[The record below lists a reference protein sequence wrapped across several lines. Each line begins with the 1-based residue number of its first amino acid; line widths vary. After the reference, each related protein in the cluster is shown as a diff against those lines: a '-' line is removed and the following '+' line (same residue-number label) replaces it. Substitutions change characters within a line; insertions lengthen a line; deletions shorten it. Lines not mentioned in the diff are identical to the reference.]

1 MVIRRGALAA
11 AVAALAACWA
21 PSAGAQTGTGGT
33 APAYPGNTLALE
45 QIAPIVA
52 GTTTKVRL
60 SGHAQWK
67 EPTDDLTVPYTLS
80 IYVQN
85 ADVDPR
91 CEPSKGA
98 QLQKAIN
105 VATLGASETITDFV
119 LDDAS
124 ASTRRRPT
132 RASTGRSTRCPSS
145 SARGCR
151 TRCCAATS
159 ATSPTTSP
167 GTSCR

>member
-1 MVIRRGALAA
+1 MSRNVCRGVALAA
-11 AVAALAACWA
+11 VVSAFAARA
-21 PSAGAQTGTGGT
+21 AGADGGTGGT

-60 SGHAQWK
+60 SGHAQWN

-85 ADVDPR
+85 ADVDPH
-91 CEPSKGA
+91 CETSKGA

-105 VATLGASETITDFV
+105 VSTLGASESITDFV
-119 LDDAS
+119 LDDDFNV
-124 ASTRRRPT
+124 RPSPPNP
-132 RASTGRSTRCPSS
+132 ASTGRSTRFRSW
-145 SARGCR
+145 SAPGSP
-151 TRCCAATS
+151 TRCCAAIS